1 MKNLKS
7 SLTYRVLP
15 LLGLFVAVTLLV
27 AGCSTD
33 NSEQGEPTLRVG
45 VILPTTGDAAY
56 IGQSIKNGM
65 QLAIDEFNEADTTNS
80 FDLEVEFSDN
90 QSSSSQVVTN
100 YQRLASTLDPQ
111 AVIGVQ
117 QGLRSLVPL
126 AQEDERVLLA
136 TSVPDNGIAEANPWS
151 FRFFINAKTDASTIA
166 EYAYDELG
174 VRRAAVI
181 YVNDNMGN
189 SYHTEFEDSFEGFG
203 GQLVASE
210 TFSPG
215 QANHRTQIQK
225 IKQANPG
232 AVYLVGYGKSL
243 STLPGQLREANV
255 DATLLS
261 VGTVS
266 QPEIMKAAG
275 EAANGIYYTTSKF
288 STYNPQNPELKRF
301 VSRYKERHGETP
313 VFFEVFGYDSLRLLL
328 MAARQGGV
336 QPEELRKGLTNIKDA
351 SLAVGDV
358 SVAKDQDVR
367 FPVVVRRIMDG
378 EWVPVEQSEESKE
391 TAQQTSE

>member
-1 MKNLKS
+1 
-7 SLTYRVLP
+7 
-15 LLGLFVAVTLLV
+15 
-27 AGCSTD
+27 
-33 NSEQGEPTLRVG
+33 
-45 VILPTTGDAAY
+45 
-56 IGQSIKNGM
+56 
-65 QLAIDEFNEADTTNS
+65 
-80 FDLEVEFSDN
+80 
-90 QSSSSQVVTN
+90 
-100 YQRLASTLDPQ
+100 LDPQ

-126 AQEDERVLLA
+126 AQEDQRALLA
-136 TSVPDNGIAEANPWS
+136 TSVPDNGIAGANPWS

-189 SYHTEFEDSFEGFG
+189 SYHTEFKDSFEGFG

-336 QPEELRKGLTNIKDA
+336 QPEELRKGLTNVKDA
-351 SLAVGDV
+351 SLAVGDI